1 MKNLIA
7 YSNLRKFPLKA
18 GGSQILCDTDKRTVL
33 LPINGAA
40 TPFHISTIKSVTK
53 AHEGKITSI
62 RFNFYTPSMTLGKE
76 ASPAIA
82 AAVKQYESSA
92 WFIKELSFKTEA
104 HMEMDSQFR
113 RIKELQRSMRQK
125 VMEDA
130 EKEDLVEQA
139 NLEVTRM
146 GRVPRLQPA
155 RVRPSAPALTS
166 LSSSAVQ

>member
-1 MKNLIA
+1 MHGAGGKQLLRHAAVINMKNLIA

-104 HMEMDSQFR
+104 HMEMDSAR
-113 RIKELQRSMRQK
+113 RRSSRFPM
-125 VMEDA
+125 
-130 EKEDLVEQA
+130 
-139 NLEVTRM
+139 TRH
-146 GRVPRLQPA
+146 VA
-155 RVRPSAPALTS
+155 C
-166 LSSSAVQ
+166 